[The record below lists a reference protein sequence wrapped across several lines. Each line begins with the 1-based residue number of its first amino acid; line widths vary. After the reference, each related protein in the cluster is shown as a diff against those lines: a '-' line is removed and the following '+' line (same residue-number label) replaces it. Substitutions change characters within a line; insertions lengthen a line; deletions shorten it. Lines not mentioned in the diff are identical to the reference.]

1 MKPFFTSNTNT
12 HLLTVCILAKA
23 LTFSLPFLELLE
35 STTKREL
42 EERKDTSQVPTRV
55 VPANIFFLLKEN
67 RKGISEKNRHLD
79 SNGVAKKCQ
88 EEWNALDHAG
98 RKKYTDL
105 HAEDKKRHA
114 KETVA
119 YLNSKDENE
128 GNEGA

>member
-1 MKPFFTSNTNT
+1 MKPFFTSNTHT
-12 HLLTVCILAKA
+12 HTPANRILAKA

-55 VPANIFFLLKEN
+55 VPAHIFFLKEN
-67 RKGISEKNRHLD
+67 RKGISEKNRELD
-79 SNGVAKKCQ
+79 SNGVAKKCE

-98 RKKYTDL
+98 REKYTDP
-105 HAEDKKRHA
+105 HAEDKMHHT
-114 KETVA
+114 KEMVA